1 MPTSSLEGYFGA
13 IKVAKP
19 RRLAPAPPTKA
30 RITPRKPESKGEPRV
45 DEKTFLQRLYEA
57 LEAETHD
64 NEATRGS
71 DRGSEAFFLATDPPP
86 GGGAENRASYSRV
99 TYQEDALK
107 VTFPE
112 KNLRGLLPVGVPSSA
127 TTTPPVEGVC
137 NRVQHGPQKLLE
149 LLQEIARSVL
159 PFNNR
164 ALRRKV
170 GTVVFLLPLE
180 MAALNLGVTRQT
192 VYRWKEALEKK
203 GLIATDVLHQT
214 VNGERRAIGT
224 LWAVRLRP
232 GKARLTM
239 EDYYH
244 PWRNLAMDISNGV
257 LSYNWVKAYEEKGVR
272 PTLDVLVLWAQGKRV
287 MPNTKTV
294 AVDLGLIL
302 VLPEVERSKLPALIT
317 LLSTYL
323 ANLLDDHRSRRFYAG
338 LMWAVA
344 RGQIPAQYVFALLTR
359 VIRDYLDGY
368 LTRPGAYV
376 VKSLKEAS

>member
-1 MPTSSLEGYFGA
+1 
-13 IKVAKP
+13 
-19 RRLAPAPPTKA
+19 
-30 RITPRKPESKGEPRV
+30 V
-45 DEKTFLQRLYEA
+45 DEKSFFQDLYKA
-57 LEAETHD
+57 LEAEEND
-64 NEATRGS
+64 NPPRGIE
-71 DRGSEAFFLATDPPP
+71 GLFLTPSNPPP
-86 GGGAENRASYSRV
+86 SGEAENRASYSRV

-149 LLQEIARSVL
+149 LLQEIACSVL

-192 VYRWKEALEKK
+192 VHRWKGALEKK
-203 GLIATDVLHQT
+203 GLIATDVLHER
-214 VNGERRAIGT
+214 VNGEYRAIGT

-244 PWRNLAMDISNGV
+244 PWRNLALDMANGV
-257 LSYNWVKAYEEKGVR
+257 LSYAWVRAYQEHGIR
-272 PTLDVLVLWAQGKRV
+272 PTLDTLVLWATGKRV
-287 MPNTKTV
+287 IPNTKSV

-302 VLPEVERSKLPALIT
+302 ILPEVEDSKRPMLIT
-317 LLSTYL
+317 LLATYI
-323 ANLLDDHRSRRFYAG
+323 ANVLDDQRSRRFYAG
-338 LMWAVA
+338 LLWAVV
-344 RGQIPAQYVFALLTR
+344 RGEIPAQYLFALLTR
-359 VIRDYLDGY
+359 VVRDYLDGY
-368 LTRPGAYV
+368 LTRPGAYL

>member
-1 MPTSSLEGYFGA
+1 MEN
-13 IKVAKP
+13 
-19 RRLAPAPPTKA
+19 
-30 RITPRKPESKGEPRV
+30 
-45 DEKTFLQRLYEA
+45 EKTFLQELYEA

-64 NEATRGS
+64 HNTDPTRGPE
-71 DRGSEAFFLATDPPP
+71 DFFLAPSNPP
-86 GGGAENRASYSRV
+86 GDGGAKNRVYIGV
-99 TYQEDALK
+99 TYQEDTFR

-112 KNLRGLLPVGVPSSA
+112 KNLKAPSFVGGSTSLA
-127 TTTPPVEGVC
+127 TTPPVEGVC

-203 GLIATDVLHQT
+203 GLIATDVLHER
-214 VNGERRAIGT
+214 VNGEYRAIGT

-232 GKARLTM
+232 GKARLTLD
-239 EDYYH
+239 DYIY
-244 PWRNLAMDISNGV
+244 PWRNLAVDMANGV

-272 PTLDVLVLWAQGKRV
+272 PTLDVLVLWAQGRRIT
-287 MPNTKTV
+287 PNTKSV

-302 VLPEVERSKLPALIT
+302 VLPEVESPKIPALIT
-317 LLSTYL
+317 LLAKYI
-323 ANLLDDHRSRRFYAG
+323 ADVLDDHRSRRFYAG
-338 LMWAVA
+338 LLWSVV
-344 RGQIPAQYVFALLTR
+344 RGEIPAQYIFALLTR
-359 VIRDYLDGY
+359 VLRDYMEGL
-368 LTRPGAYV
+368 LNRPGAYI
-376 VKSLKEAS
+376 VKTLKVIGGGQSP

>member
-1 MPTSSLEGYFGA
+1 VEN
-13 IKVAKP
+13 
-19 RRLAPAPPTKA
+19 
-30 RITPRKPESKGEPRV
+30 
-45 DEKTFLQRLYEA
+45 EKTFFQELYEA
-57 LEAETHD
+57 LEETRD
-64 NEATRGS
+64 NTDATSPTRGS
-71 DRGSEAFFLATDPPP
+71 EDLFMATNPPP
-86 GGGAENRASYSRV
+86 GGEAENRASYSRV
-99 TYQEDALK
+99 TYQVDALK
-107 VTFPE
+107 VAFPE

-149 LLQEIARSVL
+149 LLQEIACSVL

-232 GKARLTM
+232 GKAHLTLD
-239 EDYYH
+239 DYIY
-244 PWRNLAMDISNGV
+244 PWRNLAVDMANGV
-257 LSYNWVKAYEEKGVR
+257 LSYNWVKAYQDHGIR

-302 VLPEVERSKLPALIT
+302 ILPEVEEAKRPMLIT

-323 ANLLDDHRSRRFYAG
+323 ANILDDYRSRRFYAG
-338 LMWAVA
+338 LMWSVA

-359 VIRDYLDGY
+359 VIRDYMEGL
-368 LTRPGAYV
+368 LNRPGAYIA
-376 VKSLKEAS
+376 KTLKEAS